1 MRDWYQNRTLSHS
14 SFVNCLAGGLKH
26 SDIHLLPNDIFN
38 FDSLVLGLGAK
49 NEDLSDESESRLSSL
64 FQFQWIQSDPSSS
77 PTQWINQTSLTSWC
91 DGHLWHEF
99 SSPISCLC
107 KLSSLC
113 GAPLICWLWHQMIT
127 CNVAADD
134 QTWKISNNGRIR
146 VRYMRGNMV
155 VDLFRACG
163 IFLHYYKVHSLHM
176 KQHQFTKLTPSDPQW
191 GVF

>member
-64 FQFQWIQSDPSSS
+64 FQFQWIQSDASSS

-99 SSPISCLC
+99 SSPISGLC

-146 VRYMRGNMV
+146 VREPVIYVLAEFVR
-155 VDLFRACG
+155 
-163 IFLHYYKVHSLHM
+163 
-176 KQHQFTKLTPSDPQW
+176 
-191 GVF
+191 